1 MALGAGRPVTAA
13 TGAEPEK
20 LKRDRRRRGGQASVG
35 NGGDRGVANDNG
47 NVGNG
52 RGNRGGTGGVSG
64 SAGGD
69 GGGVRTHFHTFP
81 CLEDFCAVQRS
92 HRMLEESGFYW
103 GHLSSA
109 EAAAALLG
117 KPVGTFLV
125 RDSRH
130 GAHFFSLSAVTERGP
145 TSVRVHFRAGAFA
158 LDTVQEAVHAA
169 PRFASLMEL
178 IEHYMGESRR
188 LDRAGGGGG
197 GDDDGG
203 DRRHRRRDGARYC
216 VTHDDGTRLPLL
228 LSRPLPRH
236 AGAPPS
242 MQHACRRAIHRAV
255 PGERLAELPL
265 PAPLRDFLESYPS
278 QV

>member
-1 MALGAGRPVTAA
+1 
-13 TGAEPEK
+13 
-20 LKRDRRRRGGQASVG
+20 
-35 NGGDRGVANDNG
+35 
-47 NVGNG
+47 
-52 RGNRGGTGGVSG
+52 
-64 SAGGD
+64 
-69 GGGVRTHFHTFP
+69 
-81 CLEDFCAVQRS
+81 
-92 HRMLEESGFYW
+92 MLEESGFYW

-158 LDTVQEAVHAA
+158 LDTVQEAAHAA

-188 LDRAGGGGG
+188 FDRAGGG
-197 GDDDGG
+197 
-203 DRRHRRRDGARYC
+203 RRRRRRRRPPAPAPRRGAGGATLLR
-216 VTHDDGTRLPLL
+216 DARRRPRLPLL

-265 PAPLRDFLESYPS
+265 PAPLRDFLERYPS

>member
-1 MALGAGRPVTAA
+1 
-13 TGAEPEK
+13 
-20 LKRDRRRRGGQASVG
+20 
-35 NGGDRGVANDNG
+35 
-47 NVGNG
+47 
-52 RGNRGGTGGVSG
+52 
-64 SAGGD
+64 
-69 GGGVRTHFHTFP
+69 
-81 CLEDFCAVQRS
+81 
-92 HRMLEESGFYW
+92 MLEESGFYW
-103 GHLSSA
+103 GHLSST

-130 GAHFFSLSAVTERGP
+130 GGHFFSLSAVTERGP
-145 TSVRVHFRAGAFA
+145 TSVRVQFRAGTFA
-158 LDTVQEAVHAA
+158 LDTAQEAAHSA
-169 PRFASLMEL
+169 PHFGSLMEL

-197 GDDDGG
+197 DC
-203 DRRHRRRDGARYC
+203 RHRRRDGTPAGPRYC

>member
-47 NVGNG
+47 NRRRRRRRGADSLPHLPVPGGLLRGAAQPPHAGGERLLLGPPVQRRGG
-52 RGNRGGTGGVSG
+52 RGAARQ
-64 SAGGD
+64 AGG
-69 GGGVRTHFHTFP
+69 
-81 CLEDFCAVQRS
+81 
-92 HRMLEESGFYW
+92 
-103 GHLSSA
+103 HLPGA
-109 EAAAALLG
+109 RQ
-117 KPVGTFLV
+117 PP
-125 RDSRH
+125 R
-130 GAHFFSLSAVTERGP
+130 AHFFSLSAVTERGP

-265 PAPLRDFLESYPS
+265 PAPLGTSSRATRRRCEPADPRGRRGAGG
-278 QV
+278 